1 MTLLSSI
8 LHLVKNGFNVIKLYT
23 DSLNKQLKISSNQ
36 HQYADN
42 SQQNS
47 IIKWRDNIFHEI

>member
-47 IIKWRDNIFHEI
+47 IIK